1 MNKLILT
8 IALSLLSFCVYAQDF
23 KSDKVRYQTISWT
36 DFFKRL
42 ENNPKLIYFDIRTD
56 GERGDNGKSLQY
68 NQGKVKGAIETD
80 FGDFKKYYPEYLKY
94 KNDTIYLY
102 CSHSKRSRVL
112 AKQLAD
118 SAFAHVVNI
127 NGGLSYFNTLSE
139 REMPYRSKYYT
150 NNLKYKLVSP
160 TDFTKALHNE
170 KRQIIDIRPD
180 SLYLGIA
187 KEERKNSFGNIKSA
201 LHIPYDKLKNN
212 LTLLDKNKR
221 IYLFDNEGDQSPI
234 AANYLIEQGY
244 DTSVLLF
251 GLSNIIGS
259 TANNERDFLETK
271 YQFILPEELLQI
283 VNENSHT
290 VIIDI
295 RSEAEFTG
303 TDQAEWKNIGII
315 KNAINIPLATLS
327 MEKIASYKGKTIVI
341 YDMMMLDGGLF
352 EYAMRLKEYGV
363 KDLYLLSGGVSKVKA
378 GIYDYQN
385 VDLKS
390 LLNQSNQN

>member
-1 MNKLILT
+1 MNKSIIT

-23 KSDKVRYQTISWT
+23 KSDNVLYQTISWT

-42 ENNPKLIYFDIRTD
+42 ENNPKLVYFDIRTD
-56 GERGDNGKSLQY
+56 GERGDNSKSPQY
-68 NQGKVKGAIETD
+68 NQGKIKGAIETD
-80 FGDFKKYYPEYLKY
+80 FGDFKKYYPEYLKH

-139 REMPYRSKYYT
+139 RKMPYKIKYYT

-160 TDFTKALHNE
+160 ADFTKALHNE
-170 KRQIIDIRPD
+170 KLQIIDIRPD
-180 SLYLGIA
+180 SLFLGIA
-187 KEERKNSFGNIKSA
+187 KEERKNSFGNIKSV
-201 LHIPYDKLKNN
+201 LHIPYDKLKEN
-212 LTLLDKNKR
+212 LTLLDKNKS

-244 DTSVLLF
+244 NTSVLLF

-259 TANNERDFLETK
+259 TTNHERDFLETK
-271 YQFILPEELLQI
+271 YQFILPEELLKI
-283 VNENSHT
+283 VNQNSNT

-303 TDQAEWKNIGII
+303 TAKANWKNIGRL

-327 MEKIASYKGKTIVI
+327 KEKIASCAGKSIMI
-341 YDMMMLDGGLF
+341 YDMMMFDGELF
-352 EYAMRLKEYGV
+352 EYAKRLKEYGV
-363 KDLYLLSGGVSKVKA
+363 KDIYLLSGGISKVKE
-378 GIYDYQN
+378 GIYDHQN
-385 VDLKS
+385 VELKS
-390 LLNQSNQN
+390 LIDE